1 MVAVVRKKETKTA
14 LVRVESGTELGKAFT
29 APANDALLS
38 QYIRYYRFNQR
49 SGTAKAKTRGEVA
62 GSGRKPWRQK
72 HTGRARVGDIRS
84 PVWRHGGVSHGPVVK
99 DWSLKLTKQMKSKV
113 FLLAV
118 SNKVQ
123 TKSLY
128 SLATINLIE
137 ARTKEALN
145 LIKDWGLEGNL
156 LLVTNST
163 NKNLVK
169 ATGNLKTVAV
179 RSINN
184 VCAYDM
190 LAAKNVV
197 VEGQALA
204 KLAEKY
210 A

>member
-1 MVAVVRKKETKTA
+1 M
-14 LVRVESGTELGKAFT
+14 
-29 APANDALLS
+29 
-38 QYIRYYRFNQR
+38 
-49 SGTAKAKTRGEVA
+49 
-62 GSGRKPWRQK
+62 
-72 HTGRARVGDIRS
+72 
-84 PVWRHGGVSHGPVVK
+84 
-99 DWSLKLTKQMKSKV
+99 
-113 FLLAV
+113 